1 MLPIQNRL
9 TKRKDI
15 EAVFRHGNF
24 FSFGDI
30 SLKIAKNK
38 SEETRIG
45 IVVGLKFS
53 KKAIERNRIK
63 RQVRETVRAK
73 LDKIKKGFDI
83 VIMPKK
89 SDKIRLDNKNLEK
102 LIEGVFEKS
111 NLIK

>member
-1 MLPIQNRL
+1 MLPSQNRL

-30 SLKIAKNK
+30 SLRVSENK
-38 SEETRIG
+38 SKETRIG
-45 IVVGLKFS
+45 IIAGLKFS

-63 RQVRETVRAK
+63 RQIREIIRAK
-73 LDKIKKGFDI
+73 SGQIKKGFDV

-89 SDKIRLDNKNLEK
+89 PYKGRLDKKDLEK
-102 LIEGVFEKS
+102 LIEEVLKKS